1 MSMKG
6 VKARLI
12 EEYEQL
18 KKDFNKYFFKV
29 HKKEQYFDPLS
40 GYDQLML
47 KPEQPKKLNEY
58 LLYSTYAQL
67 RLLLDIKPDLRTL

>member
-1 MSMKG
+1 
-6 VKARLI
+6 
-12 EEYEQL
+12 
-18 KKDFNKYFFKV
+18 
-29 HKKEQYFDPLS
+29 
-40 GYDQLML
+40 ML

>member
-1 MSMKG
+1 MKG
-6 VKARLI
+6 VKARII

-47 KPEQPKKLNEY
+47 KPEQPKKLNGGESPQERNY
-58 LLYSTYAQL
+58 ESK
-67 RLLLDIKPDLRTL
+67 RLQRYY